1 MCGKYKEDVAQWLE
15 HSKLNGEVLGSNPGI
30 ISLFCYCIKYLLPS
44 LGKLNRLTVLGC
56 LYG

>member
-44 LGKLNRLTVLGC
+44 L
-56 LYG
+56 